1 MNRHIVRDYLQRKS
15 RFFLA
20 CSALYLFVCLLIYS
34 ALGHTNP
41 RELLMIW
48 GIVFALPGCVSF
60 SMEQYNG
67 LDRTLRTLPLGGAV
81 LARTHWVLGVGIPLA
96 WVCGLAGIASLA
108 AAWTGRF
115 SWLSVILTCT
125 AVFAV
130 VSLHYCIESIRN
142 AARPLVRNAALVF
155 LGAMWLALTA
165 MASFGV
171 GYFQV
176 RNPPVDGPEP
186 ELVFWTL
193 AAGIALSAVG
203 FRCHYASLGKVRE
216 NKARKRNKPR
226 FRRRRTPTLMGNLS
240 GLTYL
245 TVSSLAYSLA
255 VATVGVLIVFSPLGQ
270 RQLIGFDVDS
280 APGIPGLDLV
290 RGPLLST
297 YGLHALLLFLGY
309 LLVSC
314 RFLKFRSMRALPL
327 PSWQLGTWVT
337 LLPVAILLVQTALLV
352 GGIFVIDS
360 QAALRVF
367 PVLLGAV
374 GLVSVISPAWLLTMR
389 KPYVGALS
397 GVVISV
403 AIMLWL
409 SLASRIA
416 VLHVVSPLVFMGSV
430 ALSWIFSTRIIS
442 RSLWVDS
449 RPSLSN

>member
-48 GIVFALPGCVSF
+48 GIVFALPGCVAYTL
-60 SMEQYNG
+60 EQYYG
-67 LDRTLRTLPLGGAV
+67 LDRTLGTLPLGGAV
-81 LARTHWVLGVGIPLA
+81 LARTRWVLGVGIPLA
-96 WVCGLAGIASLA
+96 WVCGLTGIASLA

-130 VSLHYCIESIRN
+130 ASLHYCIESIRN

-226 FRRRRTPTLMGNLS
+226 FRRRHTPTLMGNLS

-255 VATVGVLIVFSPLGQ
+255 VATVGVLIVFSPLGL
-270 RQLIGFDVDS
+270 RQFLGVDVDPFPS
-280 APGIPGLDLV
+280 LDLG
-290 RGPLLST
+290 RGPLSST
-297 YGLHALLLFLGY
+297 FWLHALLLFYGY
-309 LLVSC
+309 LLVSY
-314 RFLKFRSMRALPL
+314 RFFKLRSMRALPL

-374 GLVSVISPAWLLTMR
+374 GLVSVISPAWLLTLH

-416 VLHVVSPLVFMGSV
+416 VLHLVSPLVFMGSV
-430 ALSWIFSTRIIS
+430 ALSCILSTRIIS

-449 RPSLSN
+449 KPALPN